1 MSARRESPGR
11 TTPEAKAEGRAPWGT
26 VVCVLG
32 LVCAA
37 SGVFFVDFVLE
48 FLGILLG
55 ATGYALGA
63 RRLGI
68 ATVVLSTVLLL
79 VFLAASQGVIPGID
93 PTDPLA
99 L

>member
-1 MSARRESPGR
+1 M
-11 TTPEAKAEGRAPWGT
+11 
-26 VVCVLG
+26 CVLG

-79 VFLAASQGVIPGID
+79 VFLAASQGLIPGID

>member
-1 MSARRESPGR
+1 MSTRRESPER
-11 TTPEAKAEGRAPWGT
+11 TLPEAKAPWGT
-26 VVCVLG
+26 AACVLG
-32 LVCAA
+32 MVCAA
-37 SGVFFVDFVLE
+37 SGVFFVDFVFE

-55 ATGYALGA
+55 ATSYALGA

-79 VFLAASQGVIPGID
+79 VFMAVIQGVIPGIE
-93 PTDPLA
+93 PRDPLA

>member
-1 MSARRESPGR
+1 
-11 TTPEAKAEGRAPWGT
+11 
-26 VVCVLG
+26 
-32 LVCAA
+32 
-37 SGVFFVDFVLE
+37 VFFVDFVLE